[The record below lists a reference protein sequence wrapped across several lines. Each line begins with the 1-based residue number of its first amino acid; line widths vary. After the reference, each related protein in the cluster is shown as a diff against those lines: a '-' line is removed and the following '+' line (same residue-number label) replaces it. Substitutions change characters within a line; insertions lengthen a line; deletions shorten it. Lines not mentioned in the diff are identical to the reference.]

1 MITYQMHRRIESE
14 SPREYLN
21 STTVK
26 VMFFS
31 VGLCV
36 CVQHRLNPKAV
47 DRFGPNLKGR

>member
-26 VMFFS
+26 VMFFRL
-31 VGLCV
+31 VCV
-36 CVQHRLNPKAV
+36 CACSTDLTQKLWT
-47 DRFGPNLKGR
+47 DLGQI